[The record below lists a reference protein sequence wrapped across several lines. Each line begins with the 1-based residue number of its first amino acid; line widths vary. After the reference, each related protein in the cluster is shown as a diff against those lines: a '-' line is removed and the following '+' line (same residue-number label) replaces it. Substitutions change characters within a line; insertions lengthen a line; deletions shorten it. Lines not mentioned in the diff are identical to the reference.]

1 VLIYSLKSHL
11 SKDFPPKFPAQ
22 ASPFTSLSGVL
33 LMFGFIK
40 NILSSDKS
48 DSTAPKAKK
57 QKGYFLELDDSA
69 ISQPSNGSKPAE
81 LAKTEPAPEAKAEP
95 AKVEPAKAASEVIV
109 VEPAKVEAAPAET
122 KPAKT
127 KAKKPKPE
135 PTVKPEPAPTPAPVA
150 ATKQKTQPE
159 PEKTFA
165 PKYLMSTGS
174 NGRRRPGA
182 NMSSFLDMARQV
194 KPSNQ

>member
-1 VLIYSLKSHL
+1 
-11 SKDFPPKFPAQ
+11 
-22 ASPFTSLSGVL
+22 
-33 LMFGFIK
+33 MFGFIK

-48 DSTAPKAKK
+48 DSNAPKAKK

-69 ISQPSNGSKPAE
+69 ISQSSNGAKPAE
-81 LAKTEPAPEAKAEP
+81 VAKTEPAPVAKAEP
-95 AKVEPAKAASEVIV
+95 AKAEPAKAEPQVKAA
-109 VEPAKVEAAPAET
+109 EPAKAEPAKAET

-127 KAKKPKPE
+127 TVKKAKPASTVQAE
-135 PTVKPEPAPTPAPVA
+135 PTVAATPVA
-150 ATKQKTQPE
+150 ATPVKSQPE
-159 PEKTFA
+159 PAKTFA
-165 PKYLMSTGS
+165 PQYLASAGS

>member
-1 VLIYSLKSHL
+1 
-11 SKDFPPKFPAQ
+11 
-22 ASPFTSLSGVL
+22 
-33 LMFGFIK
+33 MFGFIK

-69 ISQPSNGSKPAE
+69 TPQTSNGSKPAE
-81 LAKTEPAPEAKAEP
+81 TAKAEPAPEAKAEP
-95 AKVEPAKAASEVIV
+95 AKVESEVTVIEPAKAEPKAEPAKAEPQAETTPAETKA
-109 VEPAKVEAAPAET
+109 EPAKVET
-122 KPAKT
+122 KSTKT
-127 KAKKPKPE
+127 KAKKAKPAPKPE
-135 PTVKPEPAPTPAPVA
+135 PKPEPIVTPPPVA
-150 ATKQKTQPE
+150 ATPEKTKIE

-182 NMSSFLDMARQV
+182 NMSSFLEMARQV
-194 KPSNQ
+194 KTSNQ